1 MTEEKTD
8 DLVAIEATAS
18 EAEAPKTEPATGE
31 VQTASTETTAQ
42 APEPEVKAAPATQN
56 SDDDEGD
63 DTDLA
68 TDEEIAA
75 SAAEDAKSGADDDN
89 DSDGDSEAESTA
101 DSHDSRRGKGRPA
114 LKRVGAEVRRLM
126 DYATKYP
133 EIGPTV
139 ADLSFKLGFRDVG
152 DRVIRMGL
160 ESDDRN
166 IEYFFVAAELA
177 RREGRSDDALKSVLD
192 GIEANKAATDEPPNH
207 RLLHL
212 VRIGFAVL
220 MFELND
226 VKSRPE
232 FSKNVSEFLKTIESH
247 FPEDP
252 FFYTLLAQS
261 LWLEDREG
269 SEAAW
274 DKAVSF
280 GERETSW
287 NARGT
292 WYKEAEKH
300 LGKAEDA
307 YRRGLKDDPAS
318 ALLMHNLAQVLM
330 DRASAPD
337 ADGAKVQ
344 DWARQAD
351 RLMRRAI
358 RATQQPRLRRHIREN
373 IERVQKF
380 RALLPADEE
389 AEKAPEVGD
398 VVIGRVRSIQVY
410 GAFLSIAGGYS
421 GLLHKTELAH
431 ERVDNPNQILKV
443 GDSLEVKIIEVK
455 SEDNGNVRIGFSRK
469 AVLPAP
475 PEGTEAPRQERPE
488 RKERPQNA
496 RPQGDRPQNARPQ
509 GDRPKRDDNRNKSG
523 GGGRD
528 QRGNDRAPREYKDP
542 MISNDDKFG
551 KLGDILLAKLNLTKE
566 DK

>member
-8 DLVAIEATAS
+8 DLAATVATAP
-18 EAEAPKTEPATGE
+18 EAEAPTTEPAAGE
-31 VQTASTETTAQ
+31 VQTAPTEAIAQ
-42 APEPEVKAAPATQN
+42 AAEPTASAPKADEAG
-56 SDDDEGD
+56 DDEGD
-63 DTDLA
+63 DADLA

-75 SAAEDAKSGADDDN
+75 SAVEDAKSSDDDN
-89 DSDGDSEAESTA
+89 DSDGDNESEGGNEEASE
-101 DSHDSRRGKGRPA
+101 SRRGKGRPA

-139 ADLSFKLGFRDVG
+139 AELSFKLGFRDVG
-152 DRVIRMGL
+152 DRVVRMGL

-192 GIEANKAATDEPPNH
+192 GIEANKASTDEPPNH

-212 VRIGFAVL
+212 IRIGFAVL

-232 FSKNVSEFLKTIESH
+232 FSKTVSEFLKSIESH

-269 SEAAW
+269 SEKAW
-274 DKAVSF
+274 DQAVSF

-330 DRASAPD
+330 DRAAAPD
-337 ADGAKVQ
+337 AEGAKVQ

-389 AEKAPEVGD
+389 AEKAPELGD

-431 ERVDNPNQILKV
+431 ERIDNLNQVLKV
-443 GDSLEVKIIEVK
+443 GDSIEVKIIEVK
-455 SEDNGNVRIGFSRK
+455 SEDNGNLRIGFSRK

-496 RPQGDRPQNARPQ
+496 RPQGDRPQ
-509 GDRPKRDDNRNKSG
+509 GDRGARPKRDDNRSKG
-523 GGGRD
+523 GGGGG

-542 MISNDDKFG
+542 MITNDDKFG